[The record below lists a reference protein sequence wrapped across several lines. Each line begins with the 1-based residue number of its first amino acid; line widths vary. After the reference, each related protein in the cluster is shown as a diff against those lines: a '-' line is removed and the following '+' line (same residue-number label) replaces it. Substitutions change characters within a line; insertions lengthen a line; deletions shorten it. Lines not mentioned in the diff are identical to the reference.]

1 MPVRRQLLLNTRRAN
16 QDLKYLE
23 TILKSFGIIQP
34 PLRIT
39 YRRNK
44 QIIFIKS
51 SANDLIDS
59 ITNVIGKD
67 LVSNLEWIEENCL
80 EV

>member
-1 MPVRRQLLLNTRRAN
+1 MPVRRQVILNLRRAN

-23 TILKSFGIIQP
+23 ALLKSFGIIQP

-51 SANDLIDS
+51 SANSLTES
-59 ITNVIGKD
+59 ITNVLGKEMI
-67 LVSNLEWIEENCL
+67 SNLEWIEENCP